1 MKDYFVSISSRYDE
15 LRGKEILPPLCETL
29 RKLTKKDSRV
39 LDVACGTGLFLIP
52 IATEFD
58 LRLFGSDLSSGMLET
73 AHKKARNDNLRV
85 SFLRADVHNLPFPD
99 EYFDVLISTNAIH
112 HFDLIESLKE
122 CARVLRKGGSYIVF
136 SRFREQNDRSFWG
149 KNFPKFADKEDRLYN
164 KEEFEGAA
172 ERVEEFNLDN
182 VNELSFEKKATEK
195 EILAEVINKKYST
208 FDLYS
213 DEEFKESL
221 KSFKNWL
228 NGKKDICYTAEI
240 GEIIYRKV

>member
-1 MKDYFVSISSRYDE
+1 MKDYFVSISTKYDD

-29 RKLTKKDSRV
+29 RRLTKKDSRV

-58 LRLFGSDLSSGMLET
+58 LRLFGSDLSLDMLKV
-73 AHKKARNDNLRV
+73 ARKKARNDNLRA

-112 HFDLIESLKE
+112 HFDLIKSLKE

-149 KNFPKFADKEDRLYN
+149 KNFPKFADKENRLYN
-164 KEEFEGAA
+164 KGEFEDAA
-172 ERVEEFNLDN
+172 KKIEEFNLDSI
-182 VNELSFEKKATEK
+182 NELSFEKKATEK
-195 EILAEVINKKYST
+195 EILVEVVNKKYST

-228 NGKKDICYTAEI
+228 NGKKDICHTAEI